1 MINTQKQTQ
10 THGKP
15 YFGQSYYIQIRRE
28 TIDDYLINGT
38 MV

>member
-15 YFGQSYYIQIRRE
+15 YFGKSYYKYEEKQLMI
-28 TIDDYLINGT
+28 T
-38 MV
+38 